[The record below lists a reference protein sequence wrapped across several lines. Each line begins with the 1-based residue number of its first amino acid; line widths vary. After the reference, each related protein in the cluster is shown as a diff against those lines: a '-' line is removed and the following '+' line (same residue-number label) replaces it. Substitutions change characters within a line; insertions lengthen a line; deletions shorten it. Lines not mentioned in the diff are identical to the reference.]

1 MLDGDIQIGQHLLL
15 CGNGVDQLVGKLVR
29 IQIVQPDPA
38 EVQLTQ
44 LPQQRRQ
51 LLFAVQVDAVA
62 GDILSDDDA
71 LLHPGVSQMLRLGQH
86 ILHAAAAVFPA
97 QRRYHAIGAAVV
109 AALGNTQIGI
119 VPRRRQHPVEFVDH
133 PVDIGKA
140 PGRAAGHHFRERRD
154 DLTVAAGAHDAVHLR
169 QLVQYLLLVALGQA
183 PRHQYLAH
191 LSLGLQRRH
200 GQYGVDRLLLGAVDK
215 PAGVDDHRV
224 RTGGCLQQRMPRI
237 AAQGHHLLCV
247 HQILGTAKGNKCNL
261 HVVYL
266 TSRLFPAPTH

>member
-1 MLDGDIQIGQHLLL
+1 
-15 CGNGVDQLVGKLVR
+15 
-29 IQIVQPDPA
+29 
-38 EVQLTQ
+38 
-44 LPQQRRQ
+44 
-51 LLFAVQVDAVA
+51 
-62 GDILSDDDA
+62 
-71 LLHPGVSQMLRLGQH
+71 MLRLDQH

-97 QRRYHAIGAAVV
+97 QRGYHTVCTAVV

-140 PGRAAGHHFRERRD
+140 PGRTAGHHFRERRD
-154 DLTVAAGAHDAVHLR
+154 DLTVAAGAHDTVHLG

-224 RTGGCLQQRMPRI
+224 RARRLLLQRVPRV
-237 AAQGHHLLCV
+237 AAQRHHLLGI

-266 TSRLFPAPTH
+266 TSRLFLAPTH

>member
-1 MLDGDIQIGQHLLL
+1 M
-15 CGNGVDQLVGKLVR
+15 
-29 IQIVQPDPA
+29 QPNPA

-62 GDILSDDDA
+62 GDILGDDDA
-71 LLHPGVSQMLRLGQH
+71 LLHHGVSQMLRLRQH
-86 ILHAAAAVFPA
+86 VLHAAAAVSAP
-97 QRRYHAIGAAVV
+97 QGGDHAVGAAVV
-109 AALGNTQIGI
+109 AALGDAQVGI
-119 VPRRRQHPVEFVDH
+119 VPRRSQHPVEFVDH

-140 PGRAAGHHFRERRD
+140 PGRTAGHHFRERRD

-224 RTGGCLQQRMPRI
+224 RTGGCLQQRIPRI
-237 AAQGHHLLCV
+237 AAQSHHLLCV